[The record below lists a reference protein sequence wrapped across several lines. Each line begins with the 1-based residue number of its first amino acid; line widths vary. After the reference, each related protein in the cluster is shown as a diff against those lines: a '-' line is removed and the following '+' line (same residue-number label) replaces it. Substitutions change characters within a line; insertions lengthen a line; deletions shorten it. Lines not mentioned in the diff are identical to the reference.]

1 MTPNDL
7 LAFMDQYGLIFLFG
21 IVLLE
26 YLNLPGFPA
35 GIIFPVTGV
44 WLSTTDIPFSLAVA
58 VSVVAALLGSYIL
71 YVVGK
76 KGGPPLIE
84 KIKIKRPVTG
94 AKIDHY
100 TEKLREHANITIF
113 LSKLL
118 PVVRT
123 LIGLPAGAARV
134 NLKNY
139 LFFST
144 LGIIIWNTALMLVG
158 VWFGDIFF
166 PQ

>member
-1 MTPNDL
+1 MTPDDI

-26 YLNLPGFPA
+26 YLNMPGFPA
-35 GIIFPVTGV
+35 GVIFPVTGV
-44 WLSTTDIPFSLAVA
+44 WLSTTEIPFVLAVA

-71 YVVGK
+71 YMVGK

-84 KIKIKRPVTG
+84 KIKKKRPYTA

-100 TEKLREHANITIF
+100 TEKLREHANATVF
-113 LSKLL
+113 FAKLL

-123 LIGLPAGAARV
+123 LIGLPAGAAGI

-139 LFFST
+139 LFFSA
-144 LGIIIWNTALMLVG
+144 LGITIWNAGLMLLG
-158 VWFGDIFF
+158 VLFGDMFF
-166 PQ
+166 PG